1 MFYTLIKKRGKQMK
15 RLIIMTSVFFGTLL
29 IGSAFTG
36 RKPFDGLSIS
46 LIGGLSIFIL
56 SYFIAGFLSRKK
68 NS

>member
-1 MFYTLIKKRGKQMK
+1 MK

-36 RKPFDGLSIS
+36 RQPFDGLSIS

-68 NS
+68 NSYI

>member
-1 MFYTLIKKRGKQMK
+1 
-15 RLIIMTSVFFGTLL
+15 MTSVFFGTLL
-29 IGSAFTG
+29 IGSIFTG
-36 RKPFDGLSIS
+36 RKPFDGSDIS

>member
-1 MFYTLIKKRGKQMK
+1 MK
-15 RLIIMTSVFFGTLL
+15 RLIIMTSVFFGTIL

-36 RKPFDGLSIS
+36 RKSFDGSDIS

-68 NS
+68 TAKIKCK

>member
-1 MFYTLIKKRGKQMK
+1 
-15 RLIIMTSVFFGTLL
+15 RLIVMTSVFFGTLL
-29 IGSAFTG
+29 IGSILTG
-36 RKPFDGLSIS
+36 MKPFDGSDIS